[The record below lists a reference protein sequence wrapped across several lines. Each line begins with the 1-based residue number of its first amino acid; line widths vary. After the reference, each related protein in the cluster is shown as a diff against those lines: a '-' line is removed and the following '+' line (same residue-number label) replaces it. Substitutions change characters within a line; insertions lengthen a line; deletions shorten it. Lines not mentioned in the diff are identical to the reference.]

1 MSLAVIRDITDRK
14 RAEEQLLRNAFYDAL
29 TSLPNRALFIN
40 RLGHE
45 IELAKQREDYLF
57 AVLVLDL
64 DRFKLV
70 NDSLV
75 TSPEI
80 NC

>member
-1 MSLAVIRDITDRK
+1 VTSLIASEPR
-14 RAEEQLLRNAFYDAL
+14 QLLRNAFYDAL
-29 TSLPNRALFIN
+29 TACRALFIN

-70 NDSLV
+70 NDSLGHIAGDLLIA
-75 TSPEI
+75 TPAD
-80 NC
+80 